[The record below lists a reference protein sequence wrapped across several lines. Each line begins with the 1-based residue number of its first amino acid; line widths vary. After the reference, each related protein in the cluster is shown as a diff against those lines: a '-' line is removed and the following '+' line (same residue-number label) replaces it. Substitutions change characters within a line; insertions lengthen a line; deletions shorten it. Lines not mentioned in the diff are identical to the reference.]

1 MLKIHEL
8 LNIFSD
14 LKPKN
19 KEVLY
24 NFLANPKTY
33 EDKEEIEEFIQ
44 ILKEMKE
51 DLLYYDEEFDDIE
64 EKEQKLYFTQKD
76 LATMTGQSIRNIQR
90 IITENNISPINP
102 GRKPLYYDLKEF
114 NNYYFIQKKL
124 TPSLKNQEINTIR
137 IFGDKREVKEEIA
150 MQRNLYQFLESMPHR
165 NQSITLS
172 LPNKGCEKDEN
183 EQYSNALW
191 HN

>member
-183 EQYSNALW
+183 EQYSNAL
-191 HN
+191 

>member
-1 MLKIHEL
+1 MLEIHEL

-24 NFLANPKTY
+24 NFLVNPKTY
-33 EDKEEIEEFIQ
+33 ENKEEIEDFIQ
-44 ILKEMKE
+44 ILKEMKD

-90 IITENNISPINP
+90 IIKENNINPINP

-124 TPSLKNQEINTIR
+124 TPSLKNQEINIIR
-137 IFGDKREVKEEIA
+137 VFGDKKEVKREIA
-150 MQRNLYQFLESMPHR
+150 MQPYLYQFLESMPQR
-165 NQSITLS
+165 NQNITLS
-172 LPNKGCEKDEN
+172 LPDKGSEKNEN
-183 EQYSNALW
+183 EQYSNAV
-191 HN
+191 

>member
-1 MLKIHEL
+1 MLEIHEL

-14 LKPKN
+14 LNPKN

-114 NNYYFIQKKL
+114 NNYYFILKKL
-124 TPSLKNQEINTIR
+124 TPKIDISVTQNFQPKEKEYFGRIR
-137 IFGDKREVKEEIA
+137 K
-150 MQRNLYQFLESMPHR
+150 S
-165 NQSITLS
+165 
-172 LPNKGCEKDEN
+172 
-183 EQYSNALW
+183 
-191 HN
+191 